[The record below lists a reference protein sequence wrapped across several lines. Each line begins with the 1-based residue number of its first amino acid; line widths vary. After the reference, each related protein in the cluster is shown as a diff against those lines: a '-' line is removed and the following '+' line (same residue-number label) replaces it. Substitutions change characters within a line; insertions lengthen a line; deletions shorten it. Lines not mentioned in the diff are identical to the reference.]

1 MDVKK
6 LWGVILIVLSVSLI
20 LGGASHYYEL
30 ATLDTLVQASMAD
43 YGKVAK
49 TWFGASSIGKTYA
62 VAVRNEK
69 VLSVVGVILGICLA
83 VIGTQLVREA
93 APTRYRVR
101 VDFDDTEDD
110 DLEELSGTQKF
121 KL

>member
-20 LGGASHYYEL
+20 LGGANHYYDL
-30 ATLDTLVQASMAD
+30 ATIDTLVQASMVD
-43 YGKVAK
+43 YGKIAK
-49 TWFGASSIGKTYA
+49 TWFGPSSIGKTYA
-62 VAVRNEK
+62 VGVRNEK

-93 APTRYRVR
+93 PPTRYRVR

-121 KL
+121 KF

>member
-20 LGGASHYYEL
+20 LGGASHCYDL

-43 YGKVAK
+43 YVNIAK
-49 TWFGASSIGKTYA
+49 MWFGASSIGKTYA
-62 VAVRNEK
+62 VAVRNENM
-69 VLSVVGVILGICLA
+69 LSVVGVLLGICLA

-93 APTRYRVR
+93 APTRYRVT

-121 KL
+121 KF

>member
-20 LGGASHYYEL
+20 LGSVSHYYDL
-30 ATLDTLVQASMAD
+30 ATLDTLVQASIAD
-43 YGKVAK
+43 YGKIAK
-49 TWFGASSIGKTYA
+49 TWFGASSIGETYA

-69 VLSVVGVILGICLA
+69 VLSIVGVLLGICLA
-83 VIGTQLVREA
+83 VIGTQLVRET
-93 APTRYRVR
+93 APTRYRVTI
-101 VDFDDTEDD
+101 DFDDTEDN

-121 KL
+121 KI